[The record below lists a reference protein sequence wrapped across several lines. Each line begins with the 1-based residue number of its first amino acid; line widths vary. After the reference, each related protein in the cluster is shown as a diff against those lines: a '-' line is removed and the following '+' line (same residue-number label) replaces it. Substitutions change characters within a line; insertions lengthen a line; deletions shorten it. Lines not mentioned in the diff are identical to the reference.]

1 MHSQQKA
8 DSQMLPRV
16 LIVEDEALVAMDIE
30 NSLGEAGFVIVGT
43 VDTEF
48 DAIDAAVRLRA
59 DVVLMDIALRE
70 GSGIFAARALAGRSK
85 TKIIFISANS
95 DPSTLEAAM
104 ALRPAGFIRKP
115 FVTHELPRLVRDA
128 LSTA

>member
-1 MHSQQKA
+1 
-8 DSQMLPRV
+8 MLPRV

-70 GSGIFAARALAGRSK
+70 GTASSPHERWL
-85 TKIIFISANS
+85 
-95 DPSTLEAAM
+95 DVP
-104 ALRPAGFIRKP
+104 RPR
-115 FVTHELPRLVRDA
+115 
-128 LSTA
+128 